1 MSTVG
6 ELEAQKRELKSDL
19 DFDKR
24 LIDKMSKVKDKIDGI
39 DCKEIVKKCRVR
51 RELAKKYKQKYTS
64 KKSEVNKM
72 IKEINAKIKSLTRK
86 RCPNG
91 YRKNRKTSKC
101 NKK

>member
-24 LIDKMSKVKDKIDGI
+24 LSDKMSKVKDQIDGI
-39 DCKEIVKKCRVR
+39 DCKEILKKCRDR
-51 RELAKKYKQKYTS
+51 RELAKKYKKKYTS
-64 KKSEVNKM
+64 KKREVNKM

-86 RCPNG
+86 HCPKG
-91 YRKNRKTSKC
+91 TRRNRKTRNC
-101 NKK
+101 E